1 MSFHSNTL
9 TIKVA
14 IGNVMNMNFTTES
27 EDNENTIEVLSSAL
41 NQIADIVNNK
51 PVTNDNWN
59 KIKRIIDQ
67 TNFEVDF

>member
-1 MSFHSNTL
+1 LSFHSNTL